1 MLSDV
6 ELVLTK
12 MQVQFREFNPFDL
25 WIWLEFST
33 APSDLEKRYVE
44 EVFSS
49 WFYLGKLGG
58 FNAENLQVQ
67 EEGLDISYMNYDEQ
81 MADNSLMALMH
92 NMGEFEYQGT
102 WARCWFD
109 LGTSDAIALDILIN
123 ALKQLS
129 QEYVR
134 IEGLYIGG
142 ENEDWSVEDSES
154 RPSFMYDDN

>member
-1 MLSDV
+1 
-6 ELVLTK
+6 

-25 WIWLEFST
+25 WIWVKFST
-33 APSDLEKRYVE
+33 VPSDSEKRYVE
-44 EVFSS
+44 EAFSS

-92 NMGEFEYQGT
+92 NMGEFEYQDT

-109 LGTSDAIALDILIN
+109 LGTSDAIALDVLIN

-129 QEYVR
+129 QEYVNIDR
-134 IEGLYIGG
+134 LYIGG

-154 RPSFMYDDN
+154 RSSFIYDDNYQ